1 MYDKI
6 TLPTLINMLSEKTGK
21 SKKLCEDFLRE
32 FFGTLVDTLGAG
44 ENVKIKG
51 IGTFKVVE
59 VEPRKSVNV
68 NTGEEMEIPG
78 HRKITFIPAKEMAED
93 VNSPFAMFESVEIGD
108 EVEEESDT
116 VEEIEEEQPSIPEP
130 PAVKEPMTVKE
141 VIQQALDTTEQ
152 SPEEIEESVDAEEPA
167 EIQSEEEF
175 VEAPAE
181 EEVEEPVEEHPE
193 ASTEEAAEEEIEEPS
208 GEPAEEPS
216 EETIDESFPEYEYYE
231 EEPKK
236 KYHFLWGF
244 LCGLF
249 CTAIV
254 VAICYFLLADK
265 LNAMM
270 GSFQDKDPATPMVVA
285 TQPVPADTVNESTD
299 SVPNDS
305 VNQKIVENKE
315 KETEL
320 KEVAPTKPSD
330 EIVYDTISNSKNKV
344 RYLTTMAKVHY
355 GNYNLWPIIYEEN
368 KAILGH
374 PDRIRPGTRVVI
386 PPLSKYGVD
395 PNNPDDIAKAK
406 KKGVEIYARFK

>member
-1 MYDKI
+1 MYEKI
-6 TLPTLINMLSEKTGK
+6 TLPSLITLLSEKTGK

-32 FFGTLVDTLGAG
+32 FFGTLVETLGAG
-44 ENVKIKG
+44 ENVKVKG

-78 HRKITFIPAKEMAED
+78 HRKITFTPAKEMADD

-108 EVEEESDT
+108 EFEEEPET
-116 VEEIEEEQPSIPEP
+116 IEEP
-130 PAVKEPMTVKE
+130 VT
-141 VIQQALDTTEQ
+141 
-152 SPEEIEESVDAEEPA
+152 
-167 EIQSEEEF
+167 
-175 VEAPAE
+175 
-181 EEVEEPVEEHPE
+181 VEEPVEVEPLVAVEMPVAVEEPAAVDEPE
-193 ASTEEAAEEEIEEPS
+193 EVKPEEEEVVEEATPEEAPDEEENIAEVAPVEEEATDESSEDSEEEPS
-208 GEPAEEPS
+208 
-216 EETIDESFPEYEYYE
+216 DESFPEYEYYE
-231 EEPKK
+231 NEPKK
-236 KYHFLWGF
+236 KHHFLWGF

-254 VAICYFLLADK
+254 VAICYFFLADK
-265 LNAMM
+265 FNALM
-270 GSFQDKDPATPMVVA
+270 GSFQ
-285 TQPVPADTVNESTD
+285 
-299 SVPNDS
+299 
-305 VNQKIVENKE
+305 E
-315 KETEL
+315 KEPAATTKVVNTQTAPVDTENVVPDSTSITEDQ
-320 KEVAPTKPSD
+320 KDVAPTKPSD
-330 EIVYDTISNSKNKV
+330 ELVYDTIYNTPSKK
-344 RYLTTMAKVHY
+344 RYLTTMAKAHY

>member
-6 TLPTLINMLSEKTGK
+6 TLPSLITLLSEKTGK
-21 SKKLCEDFLRE
+21 SKRLCEDFLRE
-32 FFGTLVDTLGAG
+32 FFGTLVNTLGEG

-78 HRKITFIPAKEMAED
+78 HRKITFTPAKEMADD

-108 EVEEESDT
+108 EAEEEPEAA
-116 VEEIEEEQPSIPEP
+116 EEIEAEQPTIPVQPTAIEP
-130 PAVKEPMTVKE
+130 VGVEE
-141 VIQQALDTTEQ
+141 
-152 SPEEIEESVDAEEPA
+152 PEEIKAEEEEIIEEVPA
-167 EIQSEEEF
+167 GEEIIEEPEEETVSEEIS
-175 VEAPAE
+175 PE
-181 EEVEEPVEEHPE
+181 EEVEESVEDP
-193 ASTEEAAEEEIEEPS
+193 SEESNEEPAE
-208 GEPAEEPS
+208 GPIEEPS
-216 EETIDESFPEYEYYE
+216 EEPVEEFTEESNDESFPEYEYYD

-249 CTAIV
+249 CTAIL
-254 VAICYFLLADK
+254 VAICYFFLADK
-265 LNAMM
+265 FNAIM
-270 GSFQDKDPATPMVVA
+270 GSVQDKEPAATPTVVN
-285 TQPVPADTVNESTD
+285 TQTAPVDTENVLPD
-299 SVPNDS
+299 SVSSMEEQED
-305 VNQKIVENKE
+305 
-315 KETEL
+315 
-320 KEVAPTKPSD
+320 VAPTKPSD
-330 EIVYDTISNSKNKV
+330 EIVYDTIYTSKNKT
-344 RYLTTMAKVHY
+344 RYLTTMAKAHY
-355 GNYNLWPIIYEEN
+355 GNYNLWPVIYEEN